1 MMDKKTIATNVAGGL
16 LLVALTSGATW
27 LITRVD
33 EGGDAIEAAQRQAE
47 IEDALKA
54 ALVSPEGETYG
65 AVLSR
70 IDKDVSKLNTAVDI
84 LLE

>member
-1 MMDKKTIATNVAGGL
+1 M

-54 ALVSPEGETYG
+54 ALVTPEGETYG